1 MLARILWAR
10 GTGVSSGAVLGNV
23 IVNGMEIGKD
33 KFDNEKI
40 VINWGKGLNE
50 IVEDEDQSFLT
61 MTFISCL
68 IALVSTVKAENRK
81 DLLNEVLDLLD
92 NNKELSELPEKEV
105 EKYFSVFK
113 NLGVNDDYTD
123 GKIFMKKDKLMND
136 LMRFVSEEDM
146 ETFKNTSFKDRVN
159 ETNLEKEKIDQVFK
173 TTRQLKK
180 ERKSL
185 LERIE
190 KLNNSVNEN
199 ISLEDDGVEI

>member
-1 MLARILWAR
+1 MLAIILLAI

-23 IVNGMEIGKD
+23 VVNGMEIGKD

-40 VINWGKGLNE
+40 VINWGKGFDE
-50 IVEDEDQSFLT
+50 IVEDENQSFLT
-61 MTFISCL
+61 MTFVSCL

-92 NNKELSELPEKEV
+92 KNKELSELPEKEI

-113 NLGVNDDYTD
+113 NLGVNDDYAD

-159 ETNLEKEKIDQVFK
+159 EINLEKEKIDQVFK
-173 TTRQLKK
+173 TTRQLKREK
-180 ERKSL
+180 KSL